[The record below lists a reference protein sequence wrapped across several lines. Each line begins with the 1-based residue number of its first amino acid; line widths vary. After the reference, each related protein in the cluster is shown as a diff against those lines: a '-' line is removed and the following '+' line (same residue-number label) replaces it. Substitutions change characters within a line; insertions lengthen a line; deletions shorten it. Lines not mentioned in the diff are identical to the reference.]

1 MNRRVA
7 IIVDIIIEGIRAF
20 VAAIF
25 FVMFMLIAWDFVRTT
40 IDGLTKSSYLV
51 IIEIPF
57 WQVVFLFMFIIGFVV
72 LISKIVV
79 PKPIIK
85 AKIII
90 NRCLES

>member
-40 IDGLTKSSYLV
+40 IDGLTKYSYLV

-79 PKPIIK
+79 PKPD
-85 AKIII
+85 
-90 NRCLES
+90 RGT